1 MKKKI
6 VLLTLAAV
14 LALSATACGSG
25 DSGTEPK
32 DEEKQHLKSQ
42 MRTSR

>member
-32 DEEKQHLKSQ
+32 DG
-42 MRTSR
+42 RRNNI